1 MSSLP
6 SSTLNT
12 QNENGEIPIIDTYGT
27 AAFYG
32 DALYDERGRVSFI
45 KNVTAT
51 VRKCPEY
58 ARYRVFLLENLDMGR
73 CSILSDLAPEEVSA
87 AGLEIHHAPLALYDI
102 CELVLGQMQ
111 VDQMRVTVFA
121 VANRVMAY
129 HWKGYVGLVPLTQTI
144 HEAVHAGQVHVDPRT
159 IFGNWPALLDENR
172 AGLTEHLAEKM
183 RAVAASWSSDEA
195 RAQNARA
202 LAVGLQRW
210 TIEAPTP
217 ANLLA
222 APELPSDEG
231 LAE

>member
-1 MSSLP
+1 MTFSSPTSLTEADP
-6 SSTLNT
+6 SVADL
-12 QNENGEIPIIDTYGT
+12 YGT
-27 AAFYG
+27 AGLYG
-32 DALYDERGRVSFI
+32 DALYDDRGRTKFI
-45 KNVTAT
+45 KEVVST

-58 ARYRVFLLENLDMGR
+58 ARYRTFLLENLDMGR